1 MATYELRSMSFGEIL
16 DGALAIYR
24 HQFWTFVTIA
34 VVCEGVPTILNAYVL
49 LGGGW
54 IAHPMMGL
62 LGVVLAAFGGFLAA
76 GAIVRAIAAAYLG
89 QQLPAADALRF
100 ALGRIWPLF
109 VAGTSAYLLLAL
121 ALAPL
126 PLVLLASAR
135 MAHPLMAL
143 GAIPLLFPG
152 IILACGYS
160 VVAQVVIL
168 EDLPGATDALPRSWR
183 LTKGYKGKAFWLGL
197 VVLVLFLLPM
207 MVAGFLVVFVPASE
221 IAVNIASELFQMLV
235 YPVFAAVFT
244 LFYYDLRVRKEAF
257 DVEVLGQQ
265 LGLTE
270 PAAW

>member
-62 LGVVLAAFGGFLAA
+62 LGVVLAAFGSFLAA

-109 VAGTSAYLLLAL
+109 VAGTSAYLLILLGFLAL
-121 ALAPL
+121 VVPA
-126 PLVLLASAR
+126 
-135 MAHPLMAL
+135 
-143 GAIPLLFPG
+143 F
-152 IILACGYS
+152 ILACGYS

-168 EDLPGATDALPRSWR
+168 EDLPGATDALPRSWQ

>member
-1 MATYELRSMSFGEIL
+1 MSIGEIL

-24 HQFWTFVTIA
+24 HHFWTFVTIA

-62 LGVVLAAFGGFLAA
+62 LGFVLAAFGGFLAA
-76 GAIVRAIAAAYLG
+76 GAIVRAIASAYMG

-109 VAGTSAYLLLAL
+109 VAGTSAYLLI
-121 ALAPL
+121 
-126 PLVLLASAR
+126 V
-135 MAHPLMAL
+135 L
-143 GAIPLLFPG
+143 GAIALFVPG

-183 LTKGYKGKAFWLGL
+183 LTKGYKGKAFGLGL
-197 VVLVLFLLPM
+197 VVLLLFMLPM

-221 IAVNIASELFQMLV
+221 VAVNIASELFQMLV